1 MRVSKLFTKT
11 RRVVSSEETAKNA
24 QLLIRAGFI
33 NKEMAGVYAYLPLG
47 LKVIEN
53 LKTIIR
59 EEMRSVHAQEILMST
74 LQPKDPWEATGRW
87 DDAVVDIWFKS
98 KLQDK
103 TEVGFG
109 WSHEEPILK
118 MSKQFIESYKDLP
131 VYVYQFQN
139 KLRNELRAKSGLMR
153 GREFLMKDLYSMTT
167 DAQAHQKYY
176 DSVIEAYKRIFERV
190 GIGQDTYF
198 TFASG
203 GAFTEFSHE
212 FQTLCDVGE
221 DEIYLSEEKKIAV
234 NKEVYSDKTLASL
247 GLNAGELKLVKSVEV
262 GNIFNFGTAKSEQM
276 DIAYTDSPARKRFV
290 FLGSYGIGVSR
301 LMGIIAE
308 KFSDDKGLVWPEA
321 IAPARIYLISLG
333 ESEAVLS
340 RANQLYKDLTSQ
352 RVEVL
357 YDERNV
363 DAGEKFADADLMGV
377 PYRLVISQKSL
388 LQNKVE
394 LKSRS
399 SNQVELL
406 TSEELLKSF

>member
-276 DIAYTDSPARKRFV
+276 DIAYTDESGAKRFV

-363 DAGEKFADADLMGV
+363 HAGEKFADADLMGV
-377 PYRLVISQKSL
+377 PYRLVISEKSL

>member
-1 MRVSKLFTKT
+1 MFTKT

-276 DIAYTDSPARKRFV
+276 DIAYTDESGAKRFV

-363 DAGEKFADADLMGV
+363 HAGEKFADADLMGV
-377 PYRLVISQKSL
+377 PYRLVISEKSL